1 MKLMNLDTEHLGIP
15 DTEYACVIKMPSA
28 EFSRIC
34 RDLSILGDSVI
45 ICCTKDGARF
55 SAIGDLGNG
64 NIKLA
69 QSASVDKEDEAV
81 IVDMREAVTLMVEY
95 KINDKEGDN
104 KGYVRY
110 YLAPKIEDA
119 EA

>member
-55 SAIGDLGNG
+55 SAKGDLGNG

-69 QSASVDKEDEAV
+69 QTANVDKV
-81 IVDMREAVTLMVEY
+81 
-95 KINDKEGDN
+95 G
-104 KGYVRY
+104 
-110 YLAPKIEDA
+110 
-119 EA
+119 